1 MFCDFV
7 GKEGEYKAGSKGE
20 KQIGIDSK
28 FNYEEAEKVVCM
40 QCMLVKYA
48 FLVDILWFLHVHNL
62 LRFAM
67 FTCSDSVGKGPLL
80 RAQCEAER
88 DSSIDSVLCS
98 EGNH

>member
-1 MFCDFV
+1 
-7 GKEGEYKAGSKGE
+7 
-20 KQIGIDSK
+20 
-28 FNYEEAEKVVCM
+28 
-40 QCMLVKYA
+40 
-48 FLVDILWFLHVHNL
+48 
-62 LRFAM
+62 M